1 MKTTD
6 ELTDILGS
14 ARLFGSL
21 SEDHLQDLLER
32 CRHRTHISGEALWAA
47 GEPGDAAYILVE
59 GRLETTWRV
68 QPDGQRSRQA
78 AHPGATLGLAYLVHD
93 WAHESSA
100 YPLEKSEVL
109 ELRRRDFQELFE
121 QGHPAAFR
129 LTDALADEL
138 VDEVRDANRRM
149 HEVFGHPADTLRTL
163 RRRARSSERR

>member
-1 MKTTD
+1 MRDTN
-6 ELTDILGS
+6 ELIETLGS
-14 ARLFGSL
+14 SPFFDQMA
-21 SEDHLQDLLER
+21 EDHLRDLVDR
-32 CRHRTHISGEALWAA
+32 CQLKTHISGEALWAA

-78 AHPGATLGLAYLVHD
+78 ARPGEILGLAYLVHD

-109 ELRRRDFQELFE
+109 ELERTDFAQMFE
-121 QGHPAAFR
+121 HGHPAAQR
-129 LTDALADEL
+129 LAEAVADEL

-163 RRRARSSERR
+163 RRRAHRSERR